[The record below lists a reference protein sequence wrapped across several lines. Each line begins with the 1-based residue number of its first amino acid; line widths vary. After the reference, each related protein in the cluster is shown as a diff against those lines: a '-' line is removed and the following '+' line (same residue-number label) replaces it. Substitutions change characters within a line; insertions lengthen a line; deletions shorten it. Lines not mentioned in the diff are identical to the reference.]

1 MTSRERVAQGGP
13 GAADAGAAKAA
24 VDAAA
29 ARVEADEEL
38 PASERVDE
46 TENTETQE
54 DLAARADA
62 ETLADVEAQEDVDAQ
77 DELDPGQEPTTGRGT
92 PERETASDS
101 AAAHRVDGAAWLAR
115 ASSELLDEPE
125 EDPTIERIVEKAA
138 QVIPGCDFCGCSI
151 RRGKH
156 AETPA
161 STNPLADQVDQLQY
175 ELGEGPCL
183 DAIWV
188 DDLYVIDDVRTDGRW
203 PRWARATEE
212 LGVRSILSVRLAT
225 TSDTLGSLNMYGRR
239 PDAFGPNEIDLAQAY
254 GALAASALGAARKVT
269 QLQRALET
277 RHRIGIAQG
286 ILMVQYTM
294 TEHAAFE
301 LLRRYSQE
309 HNVKLRDVA
318 REVVESLRAAPRSE
332 ASASSPPGQG

>member
-1 MTSRERVAQGGP
+1 MSTARAANLETFMMSPDKVAEPAPDTSAPELDDDAAIDAQAVLD
-13 GAADAGAAKAA
+13 GAAALDPQAVLQEPTVAGAAEAA
-24 VDAAA
+24 
-29 ARVEADEEL
+29 
-38 PASERVDE
+38 P
-46 TENTETQE
+46 
-54 DLAARADA
+54 
-62 ETLADVEAQEDVDAQ
+62 
-77 DELDPGQEPTTGRGT
+77 EPKIG
-92 PERETASDS
+92 TASQE
-101 AAAHRVDGAAWLAR
+101 ARTAHRVDGAAWLAR
-115 ASSELLDEPE
+115 ASAELLDQPE

-161 STNPLADQVDQLQY
+161 STDPIADKVDQLQY
-175 ELGEGPCL
+175 DLGEGPCL

-188 DDLYVIDDVRTDGRW
+188 DDVYVIDDVREDGRW
-203 PRWARATEE
+203 PRWARATED

-225 TSDTLGSLNMYGRR
+225 SADTLGSLNLYARN
-239 PDAFGPNEIDLAQAY
+239 PHAFGPDTVDLAQAY

-277 RHRIGIAQG
+277 RHRIGLAQG
-286 ILMVQYTM
+286 ILMVQYRM
-294 TEHAAFE
+294 TENGAFE

-318 REVVESLRAAPRSE
+318 SEVVASLGRRAE
-332 ASASSPPGQG
+332 GSASSPPTD